1 MEKLIDKISSYNIFN
16 YLFPGVVYCLF
27 TQHFFGFGIYKDNV
41 VLGVFLYYFVGLTIS
56 RIGSIFIGPLVSKIA
71 RVRFSVYSDFIK
83 ASQKDPKIE
92 MLSEVNNM
100 YRTVV
105 SMLLCF
111 IVTAMV
117 VDVLEV
123 FPALAKYGE
132 YVAPASLLF
141 LFVLSYKKQTEFIR
155 KRVSGADR

>member
-1 MEKLIDKISSYNIFN
+1 MDKISSYIIFN

-27 TQHFFGFGIYKDNV
+27 NQYFFGFGIYQENV

-56 RIGSIFIGPLVSKIA
+56 RVGSIFIGPIVNKVAS
-71 RVRFSVYSDFIK
+71 VRFSDYSDFID

-100 YRTVV
+100 YRTII

-111 IVTAMV
+111 ILTAMI
-117 VDVLEV
+117 VDVLKV
-123 FPALAKYGE
+123 FPTLSKYGE
-132 YVAPASLLF
+132 YAAPASLLL
-141 LFVLSYKKQTEFIR
+141 LFVFSYKKQTEFIR
-155 KRVSGADR
+155 KRVTNADR

>member
-1 MEKLIDKISSYNIFN
+1 MDKLIDKISSYNIFN

-27 TQHFFGFGIYKDNV
+27 TQYFFGFGIYQENV
-41 VLGVFLYYFVGLTIS
+41 VLGVFIYYFVGLTIS
-56 RIGSIFIGPLVSKIA
+56 RIGSIFIGPLVSKVA
-71 RVRFSVYSDFIK
+71 RVRFSAYSDFIK

-105 SMLLCF
+105 SMLICF

-123 FPALAKYGE
+123 FPTLANYGE
-132 YVAPASLLF
+132 YAAPASLLL